1 MDLIDR
7 GELRMIVYTTERCN
21 GKTALIEAVS
31 TIINSAPTVDA
42 EPVRHGKW
50 KKIRGAINCSAC
62 KSSSWSM
69 SFEDLVT
76 SFNYCPNC
84 GAKMDGDKKKT
95 YFPKGFF
102 SKERPLAKGE
112 EDGSD

>member
-1 MDLIDR
+1 MTRLIDADSIPWLVDGV
-7 GELRMIVYTTERCN
+7 GEIPVITKEEIDDM
-21 GKTALIEAVS
+21 
-31 TIINSAPTVDA
+31 PTVDA
-42 EPVRHGKW
+42 VPVRHGKW

-84 GAKMDGDKKKT
+84 GARMD
-95 YFPKGFF
+95 
-102 SKERPLAKGE
+102 E
-112 EDGSD
+112 E

>member
-7 GELRMIVYTTERCN
+7 DELRTIIFTTGRSN
-21 GKTALIEAVS
+21 GKTAFAEAIS
-31 TIINSAPTVDA
+31 KIINGAQKVDA

-50 KKIRGAINCSAC
+50 KKIKGAINCSAC
-62 KSSSWSM
+62 KSCSWSM

-84 GAKMDGDKKKT
+84 GAKMRGE
-95 YFPKGFF
+95 
-102 SKERPLAKGE
+102 KE
-112 EDGSD
+112 